1 MEENIHTQ
9 ESRATDIMFCECNE
23 NQCSVKY
30 EIL

>member
-9 ESRATDIMFCECNE
+9 ESRATDMFCECNE